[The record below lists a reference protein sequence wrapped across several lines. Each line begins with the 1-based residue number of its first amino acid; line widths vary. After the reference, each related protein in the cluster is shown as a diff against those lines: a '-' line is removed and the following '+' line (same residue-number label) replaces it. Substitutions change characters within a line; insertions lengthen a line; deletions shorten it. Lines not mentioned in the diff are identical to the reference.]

1 MRQTMGP
8 ILELLDEGLRIY
20 RRGFLFFALIAAI
33 AAVPSAIFFGL
44 FLFYTDYFNTDTGGL
59 LTLAMVLI
67 ALPLGIYVV
76 GALSRMALML
86 QRGEPPRLR
95 HALAIGPLRLA
106 GMGCFGGIFLTVANI
121 LTSIFSMICFCP
133 LFFVVIFGFGAAAGT
148 IGGTGDVGVAASGM
162 LIGAAVLFTLVI
174 YALSLVLSGM
184 TYAALIF
191 TLQSWSEAGLRLGA
205 AVQRSI
211 DLLAYRFGYNL
222 LVFFCASA
230 VFGALSVAV
239 TLGIGVL
246 LPLPM
251 YLLLG
256 EESAI
261 TQASGAAS
269 WLVGLALATPPLPIW
284 MSLLYQRHLRA
295 REGGELAERIVALG

>member
-8 ILELLDEGLRIY
+8 ILDMLDEGLRIY
-20 RRGFLFFALIAAI
+20 RRGFLSFALIAAI
-33 AAVPSAIFFGL
+33 AAVPGAIFFGL

-59 LTLAMVLI
+59 LTLAMVLL

-121 LTSIFSMICFCP
+121 LTSIVSMVCFCP

-162 LIGAAVLFTLVI
+162 LLGAAVLFTLVI

-295 REGGELAERIVALG
+295 REGGELAERIVGLS